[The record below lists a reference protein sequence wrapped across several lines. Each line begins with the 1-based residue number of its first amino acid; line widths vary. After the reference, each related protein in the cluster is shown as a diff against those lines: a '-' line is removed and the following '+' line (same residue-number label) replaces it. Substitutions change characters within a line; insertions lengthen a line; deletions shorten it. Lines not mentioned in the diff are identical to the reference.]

1 MARSLNI
8 VIGADIE
15 KLRKGLQEAIV
26 AIQSSGSKMS
36 AETAKAATEIE
47 KKLAAI
53 STKNPTAGTVR
64 QLTNLAMEARALG
77 PEFQNVANDIIRQA
91 GKIKDSIGD
100 ARAEVS
106 YFASDTR
113 RLDAAIGTV
122 QAVAGAYSVVE
133 GATALLGVES
143 ENLQKT
149 MVKLQAVMAVVT
161 GLQEIQ
167 TLLQEESA
175 AMQGLLALRTTVLTA
190 AQTAY
195 ASAVGTATGVQRAFN
210 LAMAA
215 APWALAATA
224 LAAIVIAV
232 GNYQE
237 RIKKAA
243 EQQKLFNEINSETQ
257 KNFEEEVKSVS
268 GLLAVVNN
276 HNASMRE
283 RKNALA
289 EIQKIYPDFLANQ
302 SLDKASSE
310 ELKIAT
316 SNLTNEIYKQAKAKA
331 AFTKLQEL
339 SAKMLEYELG
349 KQQAQLSTQ
358 AEINRLYASGASPAQ
373 VQKFIESQKNV
384 GTIAEQNA
392 AKIQSQIDAIINMSN
407 AQGLSITPV
416 TKNTKAIQEQNKAI
430 KKNAEELK
438 KENEEIKKSAEETAK
453 VQASFIEW
461 LEKKRFES
469 GEKAKKKAIQDSK
482 ALTAANL
489 QAGTAATPV
498 YLDVKINPVSYS
510 KAAKDIQKMTDSLN
524 QAFAQL
530 QTEAAVSFGEF
541 LGNLASGDREAGK
554 NFGKNMLGAVA
565 AFMDSLGK
573 ALIATAIASQAFQ
586 KLVLTNPV
594 AAAAAGI
601 ALIAGATMVRNSLKE
616 GPKVTAFAE
625 GGIVSGPTLGL
636 VGEYPNARNN
646 PEVIAPL
653 DKLKGMLKTGD
664 SSSGF
669 VASTTIQGRDLA
681 IVLERY
687 NKDSKRG

>member
-15 KLRKGLQEAIV
+15 KLRKGLQDAV
-26 AIQSSGSKMS
+26 SAIQASGSKMS

-47 KKLAAI
+47 KKLKDI

-77 PEFQNVANDIIRQA
+77 PEFQNVANDIIKQA
-91 GKIKDSIGD
+91 GRIKDSIGD

-113 RLDAAIGTV
+113 RLDAVIGTV

-133 GATALLGVES
+133 GATALMGVES
-143 ENLQKT
+143 ENLTKT

-232 GNYQE
+232 GNYQD

-276 HNASMRE
+276 HNASMVE

-302 SLDKASSE
+302 NLDKVGSE
-310 ELKIAT
+310 ELKTAT
-316 SNLTNEIYKQAKAKA
+316 TNLTNEIYKQAKAKA
-331 AFTKLQEL
+331 AFAKLQEL

-392 AKIQSQIDAIINMSN
+392 AKIQSQIDAIIAMSN
-407 AQGLSITPV
+407 AQGLSLTPV
-416 TKNTKAIQEQNKAI
+416 TKATTAIKEQTKAVEG
-430 KKNAEELK
+430 LT
-438 KENEEIKKSAEETAK
+438 TA
-453 VQASFIEW
+453 Q
-461 LEKKRFES
+461 
-469 GEKAKKKAIQDSK
+469 
-482 ALTAANL
+482 T
-489 QAGTAATPV
+489 
-498 YLDVKINPVSYS
+498 
-510 KAAKDIQKMTDSLN
+510 N
-524 QAFAQL
+524 QAAARTLGTPQFGAGAPTIEAFAAVTGPMQQYAPVL
-530 QTEAAVSFGEF
+530 KQATGEQIAIMSDYEQRMTEAAGAINNAFNSMTAEGVEAFGDMIGGILSGQITSF
-541 LGNLASGDREAGK
+541 DD
-554 NFGKNMLGAVA
+554 FGKALLGSVA
-565 AFMDSLGK
+565 KFMRAFGT
-573 ALIATAIASQAFQ
+573 ALIATATASKAF
-586 KLVLTNPV
+586 KEFILKRPEIGI
-594 AAAAAGI
+594 AAGI
-601 ALIAGATMVRNSLKE
+601 ALVAGSAAISGMLKK
-616 GPKVTAFAE
+616 GPQPTAFAE

-664 SSSGF
+664 NSSGF
-669 VASTTIQGRDLA
+669 VASTTIAGRDLA

>member
-77 PEFQNVANDIIRQA
+77 PEFQNVANDIIKQA
-91 GKIKDSIGD
+91 GRIKDSIGD

-113 RLDAAIGTV
+113 RLDAVIGTV

-133 GATALLGVES
+133 GATALMGVES
-143 ENLQKT
+143 ENLTKT

-232 GNYQE
+232 GNYQD

-243 EQQKLFNEINSETQ
+243 EQQKLFNEINSDTL

-276 HNASMRE
+276 HNASMVE

-302 SLDKASSE
+302 NLDKVGSE
-310 ELKIAT
+310 ELKTAT

-331 AFTKLQEL
+331 AFAKLQEL

-407 AQGLSITPV
+407 AQGLSLTPV
-416 TKNTKAIQEQNKAI
+416 NKATTAIKEQTKAVEG
-430 KKNAEELK
+430 LT
-438 KENEEIKKSAEETAK
+438 TA
-453 VQASFIEW
+453 Q
-461 LEKKRFES
+461 
-469 GEKAKKKAIQDSK
+469 
-482 ALTAANL
+482 T
-489 QAGTAATPV
+489 
-498 YLDVKINPVSYS
+498 
-510 KAAKDIQKMTDSLN
+510 N
-524 QAFAQL
+524 QAAARTLGTPQFGAGAPTIEAFAAVTGPMQQYAPVL
-530 QTEAAVSFGEF
+530 KQATGEQIAIMSDYEQRMTEAAGAINNAFNSMTAEGVEAFGDMIGGILSGQITSF
-541 LGNLASGDREAGK
+541 DD
-554 NFGKNMLGAVA
+554 FGKALLGSVA
-565 AFMDSLGK
+565 KFMRAFGT
-573 ALIATAIASQAFQ
+573 ALIATATASKAF
-586 KLVLTNPV
+586 KEFILKRPEIGI
-594 AAAAAGI
+594 AAGI
-601 ALIAGATMVRNSLKE
+601 ALVAGSAAISGMLKK
-616 GPKVTAFAE
+616 GPQPTAFAE

-664 SSSGF
+664 NSSGF
-669 VASTTIQGRDLA
+669 VASTTIAGRDLA